1 MPASFW
7 RVEDLVPHRP
17 PMVLIDEIE
26 SVDLD
31 SSTLVA
37 SFTAKEQWRGNW
49 FAIEYMAQTAAAL
62 AGAFDKAENDGAEGR
77 PGLLLGTRKLEL
89 GIKEFAPG
97 VRYFVKA
104 VREYV
109 DGDSAAFA
117 CEIWEAGKE
126 SQSPKCTA
134 TLTAY
139 RVDSGS
145 SAIAASDRA

>member
-1 MPASFW
+1 MQVSSW
-7 RVEDLVPHRP
+7 KVEDLIPHRP
-17 PMVLIDEIE
+17 PMVLIDNIE
-26 SVDLD
+26 SVNLESD
-31 SSTLVA
+31 SLVA

-62 AGAFDKAENDGAEGR
+62 AGAFDKVSDDGARGR
-77 PGLLLGTRKLEL
+77 PGLLLGTRRLEL
-89 GIKEFAPG
+89 GIAEFVPG
-97 VRYFVKA
+97 VHYFVKA

-117 CEIWEAGKE
+117 CEIWKAGGE

-139 RVDSGS
+139 RGS
-145 SAIAASDRA
+145 L

>member
-1 MPASFW
+1 MQVSSW
-7 RVEDLVPHRP
+7 KVEDLIPHRP
-17 PMVLIDEIE
+17 PMVLIDNIE
-26 SVDLD
+26 SVNLE
-31 SSTLVA
+31 SSSLVA

-62 AGAFDKAENDGAEGR
+62 AGALDKVSDDGARGR
-77 PGLLLGTRKLEL
+77 PGLLLGTRRLEF
-89 GIKEFAPG
+89 GIAEFVPG
-97 VRYFVKA
+97 VHYFVKA

-139 RVDSGS
+139 RGS
-145 SAIAASDRA
+145 L

>member
-1 MPASFW
+1 MPVSSW
-7 RVEDLVPHRP
+7 KVEDLIPHRP

-31 SSTLVA
+31 SSVLVA

-62 AGAFDKAENDGAEGR
+62 AGVFDRAAGLPAGR
-77 PGLLLGTRKLEL
+77 PGFLLGTRRLEL
-89 GIKEFAPG
+89 GIAEFVPG
-97 VRYFVKA
+97 VRYLVKA

-117 CEIWEAGKE
+117 CEIWEAGRE
-126 SQSPKCTA
+126 SQSSKCTA

-139 RVDSGS
+139 RGS
-145 SAIAASDRA
+145 L

>member
-1 MPASFW
+1 MPVSSW
-7 RVEDLVPHRP
+7 KVEDLIPHRP
-17 PMVLIDEIE
+17 PMVLIDKIE

-31 SSTLVA
+31 SSALVA
-37 SFTAKEQWRGNW
+37 SFTAKEQWRGHW

-62 AGAFDKAENDGAEGR
+62 AGAFDKAMDDGAQGR
-77 PGLLLGTRKLEL
+77 PGLLLGTRRLEL
-89 GIKEFAPG
+89 GIAEFVPG
-97 VRYFVKA
+97 VHYFVKA

-126 SQSPKCTA
+126 SQSSKCTA

-139 RVDSGS
+139 RGS
-145 SAIAASDRA
+145 L

>member
-1 MPASFW
+1 MQVSSW
-7 RVEDLVPHRP
+7 KVEDLIPHRP

-31 SSTLVA
+31 SSALVA

-62 AGAFDKAENDGAEGR
+62 AGAFDKAEDDGAEGH
-77 PGLLLGTRKLEL
+77 PGLLLGTRRLEL
-89 GIKEFAPG
+89 GIAEFVPG
-97 VRYFVKA
+97 VHYFVKA

-117 CEIWEAGKE
+117 CEIWEAGEE

-134 TLTAY
+134 VLTAY
-139 RVDSGS
+139 RGS
-145 SAIAASDRA
+145 L

>member
-1 MPASFW
+1 MQVSSW
-7 RVEDLVPHRP
+7 KVEDLIPHRP
-17 PMVLIDEIE
+17 PMVLIDNIE
-26 SVDLD
+26 SVNLE
-31 SSTLVA
+31 SSSLVA

-49 FAIEYMAQTAAAL
+49 FAIEYMAQTA
-62 AGAFDKAENDGAEGR
+62 FDKASDDGAQGR
-77 PGLLLGTRKLEL
+77 PGLLLGTRRLEL
-89 GIKEFAPG
+89 GIAEFVPG
-97 VRYFVKA
+97 VHYFVKA

-139 RVDSGS
+139 RGS
-145 SAIAASDRA
+145 L

>member
-7 RVEDLVPHRP
+7 KVEDLIPHRP

-37 SFTAKEQWRGNW
+37 AFTAKEQWRGNW
-49 FAIEYMAQTAAAL
+49 FSLEYMAQTAAAL
-62 AGAFDKAENDGAEGR
+62 AGAFDKAEDEGAEGR

-89 GIKEFAPG
+89 GIDGFVPG

-104 VREYV
+104 VRECV

-126 SQSPKCTA
+126 SQFPKCTA

-139 RVDSGS
+139 RANPGS
-145 SAIAASDRA
+145 KPFHCDAC

>member
-1 MPASFW
+1 MQVSSW
-7 RVEDLVPHRP
+7 KVEDLIPHRP
-17 PMVLIDEIE
+17 PMVLIDNIE
-26 SVDLD
+26 SVNLE
-31 SSTLVA
+31 SSSLVA

-62 AGAFDKAENDGAEGR
+62 AGAFDKVSDDGARGR
-77 PGLLLGTRKLEL
+77 PGLLLGTRRLEL
-89 GIKEFAPG
+89 GIAEFVPG
-97 VRYFVKA
+97 VHYFVKA

-117 CEIWEAGKE
+117 CEIWKAGGE

-139 RVDSGS
+139 RGS
-145 SAIAASDRA
+145 L